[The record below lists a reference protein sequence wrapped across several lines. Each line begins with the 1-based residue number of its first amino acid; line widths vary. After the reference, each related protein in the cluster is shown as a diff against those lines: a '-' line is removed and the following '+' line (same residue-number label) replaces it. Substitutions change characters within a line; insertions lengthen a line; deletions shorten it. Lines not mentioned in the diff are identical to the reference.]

1 MIAGAMGTVSQ
12 IPAIQIFVFSSLIV
26 AVDPV
31 AVSTYYFWFIFQLE
45 IKWFDLR
52 QVLFK
57 LYGKAW
63 KLKSMFYICT
73 ILWKREGKTCYD
85 CLINSFIGQV
95 LAVFTEVGINPTLY
109 FLVFGESLLN
119 GLSCIYR
126 LSEVKL
132 KEHLYFQVEK
142 SKIFTQQCNSI
153 LNCSEMR

>member
-1 MIAGAMGTVSQ
+1 MKIKIYVLYTHN
-12 IPAIQIFVFSSLIV
+12 SL
-26 AVDPV
+26 
-31 AVSTYYFWFIFQLE
+31 
-45 IKWFDLR
+45 K
-52 QVLFK
+52 
-57 LYGKAW
+57 
-63 KLKSMFYICT
+63 
-73 ILWKREGKTCYD
+73 KREGKTCYD
-85 CLINSFIGQV
+85 CLNNSSIGQV

-119 GLSCIYR
+119 GLSCIYK